1 MSLIMEQNIN
11 TKTPLKFKGWLDT
24 NNSRQANNTNMI
36 QSIINWDY
44 AHKTQNDNYALL
56 IGAST

>member
-1 MSLIMEQNIN
+1 M
-11 TKTPLKFKGWLDT
+11 FKGWLDT

-44 AHKTQNDNYALL
+44 AHETKNDNYALL
-56 IGAST
+56 IGA